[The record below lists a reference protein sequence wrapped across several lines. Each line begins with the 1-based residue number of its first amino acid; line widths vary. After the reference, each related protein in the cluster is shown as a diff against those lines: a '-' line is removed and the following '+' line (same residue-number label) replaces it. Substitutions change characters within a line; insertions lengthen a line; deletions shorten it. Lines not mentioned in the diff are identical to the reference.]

1 MISSKPGD
9 GCMQL
14 LMNKLIYP
22 KVFWKLY
29 DQDEKI
35 ITITKPQDPESDY
48 TFELGEI
55 EVFSPDEDLGGSLA
69 TLSLGVAG
77 MARVCISQ
85 QASPLLSP

>member
-1 MISSKPGD
+1 
-9 GCMQL
+9 MQL

-48 TFELGEI
+48 TFELGE
-55 EVFSPDEDLGGSLA
+55 
-69 TLSLGVAG
+69 TLRCFHLMRTSGA
-77 MARVCISQ
+77 AWQ
-85 QASPLLSP
+85 P